1 LHDESAKNTNEIQK
15 NLDNIIKSKEEADE
29 KVTAIKQM
37 VDKITDTTQYNSL
50 NERKN
55 EINHNV
61 KQW

>member
-1 LHDESAKNTNEIQK
+1 MHDESAKNTNAIQK
-15 NLDNIIKSKEEADE
+15 NLDNITKSKEEADE
-29 KVTAIKQM
+29 KVAAIKQM

>member
-1 LHDESAKNTNEIQK
+1 MHDESAKNTNEIQK

>member
-1 LHDESAKNTNEIQK
+1 MHDESAKNTNTIQK

-29 KVTAIKQM
+29 KVTAIKHM